1 MTIWQLF
8 EVLAWRR
15 ACKARARGPPSIER
29 ADAERLR
36 KRVTIQSIL
45 VQSWPSWALNDHKEE
60 IFHLAPCSLMQKWL
74 QMAQNALGRQS
85 GEAGKEK
92 RIKHGPFNQGFESFL
107 ATFTLKTRFLVIDL
121 FFVVI

>member
-8 EVLAWRR
+8 KYWLGA
-15 ACKARARGPPSIER
+15 ACKARARGPPSTER

-45 VQSWPSWALNDHKEE
+45 VQSWPSWALNDQKEE
-60 IFHLAPCSLMQKWL
+60 IFRLAPCSLMQKWL

-92 RIKHGPFNQGFESFL
+92 RIKHGPFNQGFE
-107 ATFTLKTRFLVIDL
+107 
-121 FFVVI
+121 